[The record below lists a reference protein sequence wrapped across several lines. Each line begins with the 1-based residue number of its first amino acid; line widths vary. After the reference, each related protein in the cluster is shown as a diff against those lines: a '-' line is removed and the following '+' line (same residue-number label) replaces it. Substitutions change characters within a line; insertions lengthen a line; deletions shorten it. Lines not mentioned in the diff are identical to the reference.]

1 MWIVKWVEM
10 DCMLSYY
17 PCLRIFGDY
26 NKARN
31 YQLEKEEEIEK
42 QFEKIESLYD
52 GKILSEI
59 YLEEIRLVQE

>member
-1 MWIVKWVEM
+1 
-10 DCMLSYY
+10 MLSYY